1 MSSKPG
7 PAAWGGARSHRPV
20 RIRGVLSRHEICL
33 VQGSH
38 PPFKCLRF
46 NELVDCKEEGI
57 GRNHYRSGGSIS
69 FHLIPYARVSWCKT
83 EVQNCSG
90 ASPKTRSRLQAFEKV
105 FRPSK
110 ARTKKTFGA
119 RLGGGSFA
127 LATPGSGSFF
137 FRSTHGCTATRG
149 QCDSFSAFTF
159 FYRPSVAISVAIRLI
174 STLAPVCA
182 SHFGCCSWTMHVPS
196 CTEMCYIV
204 SH

>member
-137 FRSTHGCTATRG
+137 SEVHMAARLHVA
-149 QCDSFSAFTF
+149 
-159 FYRPSVAISVAIRLI
+159 SVIPFQL
-174 STLAPVCA
+174 
-182 SHFGCCSWTMHVPS
+182 SHFSTGHQWPS
-196 CTEMCYIV
+196 AWP
-204 SH
+204 SG